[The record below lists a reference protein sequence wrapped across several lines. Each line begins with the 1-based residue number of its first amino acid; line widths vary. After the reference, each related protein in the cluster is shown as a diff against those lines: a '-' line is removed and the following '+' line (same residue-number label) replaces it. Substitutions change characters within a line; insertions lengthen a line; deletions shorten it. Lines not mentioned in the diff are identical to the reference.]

1 MMGYHKNE
9 LLGRELAE
17 LPKSDK
23 NRADLLDTINT
34 CIRKGKVGDTSNS
47 PHTPPQR
54 TRLYCGFL
62 CHIVKIGFFRDV
74 VIK

>member
-34 CIRKGKVGDTSNS
+34 CIRKGKVSDTNNS
-47 PHTPPQR
+47 PHTPPSALAS
-54 TRLYCGFL
+54 TVGFY
-62 CHIVKIGFFRDV
+62 
-74 VIK
+74 VIS

>member
-1 MMGYHKNE
+1 MGYHKSE

-34 CIRKGKVGDTSNS
+34 CIRKGKVGNTNNKPAHAS
-47 PHTPPQR
+47 PVHPP
-54 TRLYCGFL
+54 LL
-62 CHIVKIGFFRDV
+62 WVLMAHLKDWLLS
-74 VIK
+74 